1 MNILAST
8 QRKIVLFAA
17 LIVLFGPSPA
27 RAQNA
32 ENAPSF
38 QDTMKYITGFL
49 QTHGCT
55 EWRNSSGS
63 HRECIVISQSDSC
76 VLGLG
81 AKDTITWSDG
91 SEGPSSG
98 NNLKIDLSILD
109 PASLKVGPVF
119 HEDHANSDNG
129 LAVLGALSQT
139 GGPGLTLPVDSAENA
154 QHLINALSHAIT
166 LCGGKKAAF

>member
-1 MNILAST
+1 MNILASS

-55 EWRNSSGS
+55 EWRNSLGS

-76 VLGLG
+76 VLGLSRN
-81 AKDTITWSDG
+81 DTITWSG
-91 SEGPSSG
+91 ESEGRSSG
-98 NNLKIDLSILD
+98 NNLKINLSFLD
-109 PASLKVGPVF
+109 PASLKVGPVS
-119 HEDHANSDNG
+119 NPDNG
-129 LAVLGALSQT
+129 LAVWGALSQT
-139 GGPGLTLPVDSAENA
+139 GGLGLTLPVDSADNA